1 MNKMNWQ
8 KLGLVYKPGREEG
21 WKMTSALTPTPIV
34 FEDKVRVYA
43 GFRDAKGISRIGYVD
58 LDKED
63 PTKILKIADSPVL
76 DVGLPG
82 TFDDNGV
89 ILGDIVKVGETLRM
103 YYVGFQLVN
112 QVKFLAFTG
121 VAISTD
127 HGEHFVRTS
136 PIPVLDRRENAL
148 YFNAVHTVLFV
159 NGKFRFWLGAGSAWQ
174 TINNTPYPS
183 YNVKY
188 TESENG
194 LSFYNPSADC
204 LSFSHGNEYRIGR
217 PRVYTNDEGYEMIFT
232 WGDKQG
238 RYEMGYATSKDG
250 INWTRNDDILNF
262 KPSEKGW
269 DDHWVSYGALFT
281 IGSDVYM
288 VYNGNEMGKDG
299 FGLAK
304 KLN

>member
-1 MNKMNWQ
+1 MNWE
-8 KLGLVYKPGREEG
+8 KLGLVYKPAGEEG
-21 WKMTSALTPTPIV
+21 WKMTSALTPTPFV

-43 GFRDAKGISRIGYVD
+43 GFRDAKGVSRIGYVD
-58 LDKED
+58 LSKED
-63 PTKILKIADSPVL
+63 PTKVLKISDSPVL
-76 DVGLPG
+76 DVGIPG

-89 ILGDIVKVGETLRM
+89 ILGDIIKDGNTLRM

-121 VAISTD
+121 IAVSTD
-127 HGEHFVRTS
+127 NGERFVRTS
-136 PIPVLDRRENAL
+136 HAPLLDRSENAL
-148 YFNAVHTVLFV
+148 YFNAVHTAIVE

-174 TINNTPYPS
+174 NINNIPYPS

-188 TESENG
+188 IESEDG
-194 LSFYNPSADC
+194 LSFNNSSKDC
-204 LSFSHGNEYRIGR
+204 LNFSHSNEYRIGR
-217 PRVYTNDEGYEMIFT
+217 PRVYTTDSGYEMIFT

-238 RYEMGYATSKDG
+238 RYEMGYATSMDG
-250 INWTRNDDILNF
+250 VNWTRNDNILNF
-262 KPSEKGW
+262 KPSEQGW

-281 IGSDVYM
+281 IGTDVYM

-299 FGLAK
+299 FGIAK